1 MNTQTALL
9 DTPTEKNQKPFA
21 AWRWKCCKFRLRICR
36 RCKIS
41 GGCDAG
47 SGELPMPAE
56 NLLFFVASHELVAL
70 DGGDHTNRAFF
81 ARLGALYTP
90 EASDADRSG

>member
-1 MNTQTALL
+1 
-9 DTPTEKNQKPFA
+9 
-21 AWRWKCCKFRLRICR
+21 
-36 RCKIS
+36 
-41 GGCDAG
+41 
-47 SGELPMPAE
+47 MPAE
-56 NLLFFVASHELVAL
+56 NLLFFVASHELVAF